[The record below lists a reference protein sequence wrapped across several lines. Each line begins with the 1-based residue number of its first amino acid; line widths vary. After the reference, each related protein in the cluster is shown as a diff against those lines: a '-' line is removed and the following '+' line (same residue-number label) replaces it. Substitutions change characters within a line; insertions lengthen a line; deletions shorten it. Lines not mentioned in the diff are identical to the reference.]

1 MAITAQSI
9 IHRATGLLQDPT
21 SIRWPV
27 DELVRFLND
36 GQREVVMARPD
47 AINVT
52 ATMTLAAG
60 TRQDLDSGGLAI
72 APLKLL
78 EITRN
83 LAATSTKQAVRMTT
97 RSWLDAQV
105 PGWHSIASSV
115 NILHYMF
122 DQRDPKTFYVYPPA
136 TVLAQVEVNYS
147 GYPTAI
153 TEPGEGSLYTAVT
166 GALTVPDIHANALLD
181 YVMYRAYSKD
191 ASYAGNAQRAA
202 SHYQAFAGALG
213 LERTAT
219 QVVAPTSGD
228 VAPAA
233 N

>member
-1 MAITAQSI
+1 MTVTAQSI
-9 IHRATGLLQDPT
+9 VQRATGILQDPT

-27 DELVRFLND
+27 NELVRFLND

-60 TRQDLDSGGLAI
+60 TRQDLDDAGLTV
-72 APLKLL
+72 APLKLM
-78 EITRN
+78 EVTRN
-83 LAATSTKQAVRMTT
+83 LAATSTKKAIRMTE
-97 RSWLDAQV
+97 RKILDAQT
-105 PGWHSIASSV
+105 PGWHALTGSV

-136 TVLAQVEVNYS
+136 TTLAQVEVNYS

-153 TEPGEGSLYTAVT
+153 TEPADGTLYTDVS
-166 GALTVPDIHANALLD
+166 GNLTVPDVYANAVLD
-181 YVMYRAYSKD
+181 YVLYRAYSKD

-202 SHYQAFAGALG
+202 AHYQAFAGALG
-213 LERTAT
+213 VERSAT
-219 QVVAPTSGD
+219 QAVAPVPGD
-228 VAPAA
+228 VTPAG
-233 N
+233 